1 VADNLD
7 FSVKTRVQTS
17 KNKNLSIHWKHQYG
31 IKDRVNCTLTS
42 ENSGQKKIEELE
54 LSQLLPTAEV
64 NAQIGY
70 DFVILVSRV
79 LTKFLKPF
87 EIFKDVVIHH
97 IPHQYTDEMTAKSDV
112 VSYFS
117 QFSQFPYILIY
128 INILTLQYLIHYFIS
143 QVLIKIYMYNIVCV
157 NFEQLFI

>member
-1 VADNLD
+1 M
-7 FSVKTRVQTS
+7 
-17 KNKNLSIHWKHQYG
+17 
-31 IKDRVNCTLTS
+31 
-42 ENSGQKKIEELE
+42 E

-97 IPHQYTDEMTAKSDV
+97 ISHQYTDEMTAKSDV
-112 VSYFS
+112 VSYFVQHS
-117 QFSQFPYILIY
+117 IPGVTSG
-128 INILTLQYLIHYFIS
+128 N
-143 QVLIKIYMYNIVCV
+143 
-157 NFEQLFI
+157 